1 MAPLGRP
8 PVLLDIVEEHFDE
21 LDFLWEHREA
31 NLFTPAWI
39 LEDLAEHEERAEAH
53 LDGLRLA
60 ELHAVALAQE
70 RLEGDETFA
79 ATAAALVLF
88 ETGEPE
94 YHELIR
100 EALRTAGPEAVDG
113 IRIAQR
119 C

>member
-1 MAPLGRP
+1 MTPLGRP

-31 NLFTPAWI
+31 NLFTPDWI

-60 ELHAVALAQE
+60 ELHAVDLARE

-79 ATAAALVLF
+79 VTAATLVLF
-88 ETGEPE
+88 ETGEP
-94 YHELIR
+94 
-100 EALRTAGPEAVDG
+100 
-113 IRIAQR
+113 
-119 C
+119 